1 MSHAPLCPSCSHR
14 GKPADAY
21 CSECGFP
28 LGQARAEE
36 GATDALVGR
45 TLSGG
50 YRVVEPLAEG
60 SMGRVYRAEQS
71 TLGRQVAVKVMSSG
85 FLGNDEMIQRF
96 KNEARAA
103 SALNHPNCVR
113 VYDFGTTNDGR
124 PYFVMELLT
133 GQDLEAILAAEPL
146 QPVTRVLDI
155 SLQIL
160 GALEEAHG
168 LGVVHRDLK
177 PGNVFVMPQRGGGDL
192 VKVVDFGLAKLK
204 SGISTQTG
212 RVFGTPEYITPE
224 QAMAKETD
232 ERTDLYAC
240 GVMLF
245 EMIAGR
251 LPFLQTEPRELL
263 EAHAFEAPP
272 KLASLAAE
280 RSMFGLDAVVE
291 RALSKDP
298 IHRYQKA
305 FEFADALREIVAY
318 RTGERSV
325 SDRRSWVRTAFKACS
340 LCGNLNAPH
349 ARFCGECGETLERE
363 SALPPV
369 SMPMATTGPVSRPV
383 TPAPQPRSDVPPQ
396 ARVTA
401 REGRGSVPRS
411 DSERPPRSVS
421 ATLEHS
427 IREVIEEATE
437 SGDPGAALV
446 FLEQIATDRLKAGDP
461 NGAILALKRGIDLAR
476 ADLDNGELDDPIRVV
491 AIFSGKL
498 GEAYF
503 EASEPANATRAL
515 KDALALSRNA
525 DERARTWT
533 LLSRVAKSQGHDEEA
548 SSYLESASREVAS
561 SGRRTSDPPQAAND
575 STRRKKR

>member
-1 MSHAPLCPSCSHR
+1 MSQSTDCPSCGHR
-14 GKPADAY
+14 GKPADVY

-28 LGQARAEE
+28 IGQARAEE
-36 GATDALVGR
+36 GASDPLVGR

-60 SMGRVYRAEQS
+60 SMGRVYRAEQA
-71 TLGRQVAVKVMSSG
+71 TLARQVAVKVMSAS
-85 FLGNDEMIQRF
+85 FLGNSEMIERF

-113 VYDFGTTNDGR
+113 VYDFGQTNDGR

-146 QPVTRVLDI
+146 QPVNRVLDMT
-155 SLQIL
+155 LQIL

-245 EMIAGR
+245 EMVAGR

-263 EAHAFEAPP
+263 EAHAFEQPP
-272 KLASLAAE
+272 KLAELAAD
-280 RSMFGLDAVVE
+280 RAMFGLGDVVD
-291 RALSKDP
+291 RALAKDP
-298 IHRYQKA
+298 QNRFQKA

-318 RTGERSV
+318 RTGERSA
-325 SDRRSWVRTAFKACS
+325 SDRRSWVRTAFKVCA

-349 ARFCGECGETLERE
+349 ARFCGECGETLDRE
-363 SALPPV
+363 SALPPPA
-369 SMPMATTGPVSRPV
+369 SMPAPNSAVSRTGSSPG
-383 TPAPQPRSDVPPQ
+383 QPRSDAPRE
-396 ARVTA
+396 ARITVK
-401 REGRGSVPRS
+401 EGKRGADVALE
-411 DSERPPRSVS
+411 DRPPRVISP
-421 ATLEHS
+421 TLEHS
-427 IREVIEEATE
+427 IREAIDDATE
-437 SGDPGAALV
+437 SGDPSAALV
-446 FLEQIATDRLKAGDP
+446 FLEQIASDRLRAGDP
-461 NGAILALKRGIDLAR
+461 NGAIMALKRGIDLAR
-476 ADLDNGELDDPIRVV
+476 ADLDKGDLDDPIRVV
-491 AIFSGKL
+491 AIFSAKL

-503 EASEPANATRAL
+503 EAAEPAHATRAL

-525 DERARTWT
+525 EERARTWS
-533 LLSRVAKSQGHDEEA
+533 LLAQIARAQGHDREA
-548 SSYLESASREVAS
+548 GEYLESASRELSAAS
-561 SGRRTSDPPQAAND
+561 RRSDPPQAAND
-575 STRRKKR
+575 SSRRKNR